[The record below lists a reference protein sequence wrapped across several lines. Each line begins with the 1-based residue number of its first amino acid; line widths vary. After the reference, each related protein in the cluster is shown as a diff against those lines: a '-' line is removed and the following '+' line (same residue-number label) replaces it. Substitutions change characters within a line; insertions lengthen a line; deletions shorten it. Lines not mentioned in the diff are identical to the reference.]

1 MSLINAANGG
11 AMSIYDNGYGKI
23 LQDDSSN
30 KWLVSNL
37 TTNDAHNALKL
48 AIAQNL
54 GSSDSVNYDYLIN
67 NKTADVNNNIFV
79 NSIVED
85 IDEYNF
91 IKFTFDNNI
100 DAKFT
105 VTFDGY
111 YDKR

>member
-1 MSLINAANGG
+1 MSEEEQTVTI
-11 AMSIYDNGYGKI
+11 
-23 LQDDSSN
+23 
-30 KWLVSNL
+30 LVSRYEAR
-37 TTNDAHNALKL
+37 DPFKAY
-48 AIAQNL
+48 Q
-54 GSSDSVNYDYLIN
+54 G

-79 NSIVED
+79 NSIVEN

-111 YDKR
+111 YDKD

>member
-1 MSLINAANGG
+1 MSEEEQTVTI
-11 AMSIYDNGYGKI
+11 
-23 LQDDSSN
+23 
-30 KWLVSNL
+30 LVSRYE
-37 TTNDAHNALKL
+37 AR
-48 AIAQNL
+48 
-54 GSSDSVNYDYLIN
+54 DSFKAYQG

-79 NSIVED
+79 NSIVEN

-111 YDKR
+111 YDKD

>member
-1 MSLINAANGG
+1 MSEEEQTVTI
-11 AMSIYDNGYGKI
+11 
-23 LQDDSSN
+23 
-30 KWLVSNL
+30 LVSRYESR
-37 TTNDAHNALKL
+37 DPFKAY
-48 AIAQNL
+48 Q
-54 GSSDSVNYDYLIN
+54 G

>member
-1 MSLINAANGG
+1 MSEEEQTVTI
-11 AMSIYDNGYGKI
+11 
-23 LQDDSSN
+23 
-30 KWLVSNL
+30 LVSRYE
-37 TTNDAHNALKL
+37 ARYPFKAY
-48 AIAQNL
+48 Q
-54 GSSDSVNYDYLIN
+54 G

-79 NSIVED
+79 NSIVEN

-111 YDKR
+111 YDKD